1 MKLSIQ
7 KPTNLS
13 KDSWGALAAMLVA
26 LPSAIAFGVTIYA
39 PLGSEYIAYGALA
52 GILGA
57 TFMGLIAPV
66 FGGTNR
72 LITAPCAPA
81 AAVLSAFV
89 IDYMGKG
96 GSAVMAITMVAL
108 LGLITGFLQVGF
120 GVIRLGQLIKYM
132 PYTVVSG
139 YLSGVGLY
147 IIASQTPKF
156 LGTPKGTHFWEAI
169 QNPDFWQ
176 FQGVTVGVITAL
188 VMTFATKFT
197 KVIPAAIL
205 ALVCGVI
212 SYFVLSIFDVT
223 LLRLQNNALIIGS
236 LGGSD
241 SGFFDAIAQK
251 VEGIKNIQLSDL
263 AFLITPAL
271 TLAALL
277 SIDTLKTCV
286 VLDAITK
293 TRHDSNKELIGQGL
307 GNIGCAIGGGIPG
320 AGTMGATLVN
330 ISSGATTR
338 LSGFL
343 EGVLSLLAFLV
354 LAPLISWVPIS
365 ALAAILIVIGFKM
378 IDTHSFSFLRSRSTI
393 LDFVV
398 IVSVVTTALSISLIA
413 ASGVGVALAI
423 LLFIRENIASSIVA
437 RRSLGSESFSK
448 QIRVQEEMNI
458 LETKGNEAVI
468 YELQGSLF
476 FGTANQLFSV
486 LAKDIKTKKFITLD
500 MKKVQG
506 IDITAMHILEQVRDM
521 ISEKGGYLLFSRIPV
536 RIPSGMNMQNYFEE
550 IGIAKSSEHVKI
562 FADIDEAIEWVEN
575 RIIADESL
583 SKKEQNALAL
593 YDFELFKAKKEETII
608 TLEERMQKLLFKAGE
623 KIFSAGDTGDE
634 LFLIRK
640 GSVRIVLPIG
650 ENQQYHISTFGQGAF
665 FGEMAFLDGATRSA
679 DAVCESDAELFVL
692 SRAEFDKFAEEH
704 KKISLRFLEGIASV
718 LAARLR
724 FTNAEL
730 RACEAQ

>member
-1 MKLSIQ
+1 MKFEFK
-7 KPTNLS
+7 KPENIAGN
-13 KDSWGALAAMLVA
+13 SWGALAAMLVA

-57 TFMGLIAPV
+57 TFMGLISPV

-89 IDYMGKG
+89 IDYMSKG
-96 GSAVMAITMVAL
+96 GSVTTAVMMVAL
-108 LGLITGFLQVGF
+108 LGLMTGLLQVGF
-120 GVIRLGQLIKYM
+120 GVAKLGQLIKYM

-147 IIASQTPKF
+147 IIASQAPKF
-156 LGTPKGTHFWEAI
+156 LGAPKGTHFWEAI
-169 QNPDFWQ
+169 ENPHFWQ
-176 FQGVTVGVITAL
+176 FQGIAVGIVTAL
-188 VMTFATKFT
+188 VMTFAAKFT

-205 ALVCGVI
+205 ALLGGVA
-212 SYFVLSIFDVT
+212 SYFALSLFDST
-223 LLRLQNNALIIGS
+223 LLNLEHNALIIGP
-236 LGGSD
+236 LGGSGG
-241 SGFFDAIAQK
+241 GFFEAIAQK
-251 VEGIKNIQLSDL
+251 VEGVKNFQLADF

-286 VLDAITK
+286 VLDAITRS
-293 TRHDSNKELIGQGL
+293 RHDSNKELIGQGL

-330 ISSGATTR
+330 ISSGATTK

-343 EGVLSLLAFLV
+343 EGVLSLVAFLV

-365 ALAAILIVIGFKM
+365 ALAAILIVIGVRM

-398 IVSVVTTALSISLIA
+398 IAAVVTTALTVSLIA
-413 ASGVGVALAI
+413 ASGVGVILAI
-423 LLFIRENIASSIVA
+423 LLFIRENIATSIV
-437 RRSLGSESFSK
+437 RRKSLGNESFSK
-448 QIRVQEEMNI
+448 QIRVQEEMDI
-458 LETKGNEAVI
+458 LLKKGDNSVI

-476 FGTANQLFSV
+476 FGTASQLLST
-486 LAKDIKTKKFITLD
+486 LENDIKTKKFITLD

-521 ISEKGGYLLFSRIPV
+521 MEEKGGYLLFSSIPV
-536 RIPSGMNMQNYFEE
+536 RIPSGLEMQKYFEE
-550 IGIAKSSEHVKI
+550 IGIAKGHANVKI
-562 FADIDEAIEWVEN
+562 FGELDDAIEWVED
-575 RIIADESL
+575 RLLEEDEL
-583 SKKEQNALAL
+583 SKEEQIAIGLQE
-593 YDFELFKAKKEETII
+593 FELFKSKKEETLSA
-608 TLEERMQKLLFKAGE
+608 LEEHMQKLSFKMGE
-623 KIFSAGDTGDE
+623 RIFAAGDTGDE

-640 GSVRIVLPIG
+640 GEVRIVLPISDT
-650 ENQQYHISTFGQGAF
+650 QQYHISTFGQGNF
-665 FGEMAFLDGATRSA
+665 FGEMAFLDGAVRSA
-679 DAVCESDAELFVL
+679 DAVAQSDTELYAL
-692 SRAEFDKFAEEH
+692 SRAEFETFSEEH
-704 KKISLRFLEGIASV
+704 KKTALKFLEGLASV
-718 LAARLR
+718 LAGRLR

-730 RACEAQ
+730 RACEA